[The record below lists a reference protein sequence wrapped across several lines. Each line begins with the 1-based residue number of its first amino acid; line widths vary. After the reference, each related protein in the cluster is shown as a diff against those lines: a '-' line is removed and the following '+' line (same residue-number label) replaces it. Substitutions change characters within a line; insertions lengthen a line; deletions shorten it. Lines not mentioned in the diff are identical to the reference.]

1 VKITLAQV
9 KDGKQCIVANHP
21 IFYPEMVKPIHTNEL
36 TGYGYEEYVACLLI
50 DTCRSIKF
58 NSYRIGGLIYHKNH
72 LFPEYDDGRTAG
84 ATLPHTYING
94 MKTYVV
100 ICYDLRFPEL
110 FARMESPD
118 LIIVPADWPLERIH
132 HWDALLK
139 ARAIEGKCFVAGIN
153 VNGHSA
159 VYNWNGDCLNE
170 LDTSERLI
178 EVEL

>member
-1 VKITLAQV
+1 MKITLAQV

-21 IFYPEMVKPIHTNEL
+21 VFYPEMVKPSYINSM
-36 TGYGYEEYVACLLI
+36 TGYGFEEQHFGKRYNTYCICSFA
-50 DTCRSIKF
+50 
-58 NSYRIGGLIYHKNH
+58 YRKNH
-72 LFPEYDDGRTAG
+72 LFPGYDDGRSPG
-84 ATLPHTYING
+84 KKLLYTYING

-110 FARMESPD
+110 FAKMVKPD
-118 LIIVPADWPLERIH
+118 LIIIPADFPLERIH

-139 ARAIEGKCFVAGIN
+139 ARAIEGHCFCAGIN
-153 VNGHSA
+153 RNGHSA

-170 LDTSERLI
+170 IDEMERFI